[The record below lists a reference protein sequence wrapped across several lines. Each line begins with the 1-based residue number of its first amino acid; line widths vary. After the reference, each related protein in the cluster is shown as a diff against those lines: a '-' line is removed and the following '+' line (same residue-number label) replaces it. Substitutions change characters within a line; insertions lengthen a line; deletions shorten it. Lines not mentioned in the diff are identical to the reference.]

1 MELARVEIRLSG
13 SLANT
18 VVRHK
23 VTPPELLLLRELH
36 GDEAIANIEYT
47 GKEAKAHH
55 EVLDAMNTFYNTE
68 NGKRAMEKIFPGA
81 SPKIPTTFREIGYDI
96 SEEGEL
102 RQREQLQKKYQ
113 DELTRK
119 VKEAAIK
126 RGVDPDTIKT
136 VEYDDNKPAA

>member
-18 VVRHK
+18 VVRHN

-47 GKEAKAHH
+47 GKAQKLHH
-55 EVLDAMNTFYNTE
+55 EVLDSMHTFYNTE

-81 SPKIPTTFREIGYDI
+81 SPKLPTTFREIGYDI

-126 RGVDPDTIKT
+126 RGEDPNSVKT
-136 VEYDDNKPAA
+136 VEYDTKPAA